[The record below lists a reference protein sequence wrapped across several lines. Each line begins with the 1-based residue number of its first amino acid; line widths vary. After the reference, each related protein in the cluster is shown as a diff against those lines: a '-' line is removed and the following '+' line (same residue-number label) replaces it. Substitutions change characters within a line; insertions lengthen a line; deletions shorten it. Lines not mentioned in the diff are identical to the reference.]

1 MTGSV
6 LLELVAIL
14 VLILANGFFALA
26 EFSIIA
32 SRLSRIRHKVQ
43 QGKPGAAAAEKLH
56 RNPER
61 FLATIQVG
69 ITLFSTLAGVYGG
82 ATIVSHLQHFLSQ
95 SPVTYL
101 NQWATPISVGFVT
114 VGITVIA
121 VIFGELVPKYL
132 ALSFPERYARYS
144 ARPISIFIRATSF
157 FTRLLSSTAGLV
169 VRLFGVRPDPN
180 RSAVTEEEINLMI
193 FEGRQKGVFDETEE
207 RLIKSV
213 FDFADSTVRR
223 AMTPRTEVVGIEK
236 QATSDEIIATVTRHG
251 HSRYPVFDG
260 TIDNIVGVIYTKDLV
275 LQKLN
280 PELIHLHDL
289 LRRPSFVP
297 DSLPASRLLQDFQRK
312 KYRLAIVLDEFGGTA
327 GIVTLQDVLEELVG
341 EIQDE
346 DDDGAPELVKHS
358 DRVAYADGSVWPG
371 AINELMDS
379 HLPEEQSETLAGLV
393 NDVMGRL
400 PAEKE
405 TLTIADMKITVL
417 EQKANRLARLKLE
430 LISGNTLDSTNDS
443 SSSHDA

>member
-1 MTGSV
+1 VTGSV

-32 SRLSRIRHKVQ
+32 SRSSRLRHKAQ

-69 ITLFSTLAGVYGG
+69 ITLFSTLAGVFGG
-82 ATIVSHLQHFLSQ
+82 ATIVAHLHSMLSR
-95 SPVTYL
+95 SSIGYL
-101 NQWATPISVGFVT
+101 SEWATPLSVGLVT
-114 VGITVIA
+114 VGITVFA
-121 VIFGELVPKYL
+121 VVLGELVPKYL

-144 ARPISIFIRATSF
+144 ARPISVFIWVTSF
-157 FTRLLSSTAGLV
+157 FSHVLSSTAGMV
-169 VRLFGVRPDPN
+169 VRLFGVRSDPN

-223 AMTPRTEVVGIEK
+223 AMTPRTDVVAIDK
-236 QATSDEIIATVTRHG
+236 RATSDEIISTVIRHG
-251 HSRYPVFDG
+251 HTRFPVFDG
-260 TIDNIVGVIYTKDLV
+260 TIDKIVGIIYTKDLV

-280 PELIHLHDL
+280 PELIHLNDI

-346 DDDGAPELVKHS
+346 DDDGAPELVRHS
-358 DRVAYADGSVWPG
+358 DRVAFADGSVWPG

-379 HLPEEQSETLAGLV
+379 HLPEEQFETLAGLV
-393 NDVMGRL
+393 NEVLGRL
-400 PAEKE
+400 PQEKE
-405 TLTIADMKITVL
+405 SLTIADMKITVL
-417 EQKANRLARLKLE
+417 EQTANRLARLKLE
-430 LISGNTLDSTNDS
+430 RTSGPSVEPIKERGAEP
-443 SSSHDA
+443 DA